1 MMDYIFLAMVAIGLG
16 YMFLKL
22 IQLYIG
28 CPNPI
33 ASMLRQLWHMDE
45 LEEKI
50 EKQSYTKEDK

>member
-1 MMDYIFLAMVAIGLG
+1 MMDYIFLAIIAFGLG

-45 LEEKI
+45 LEEQIKKLSSTKK
-50 EKQSYTKEDK
+50 EK